1 MKITLEQ
8 FVAVVEQRTRE
19 FVAKETEREGFNI
32 DATDA
37 VAHWWELWT
46 DYMDKNNLWDTG
58 IKQEEQHAATNPKKR

>member
-19 FVAKETEREGFNI
+19 FTTKETEREGFSAY
-32 DATDA
+32 ATDD

-46 DYMDKNNLWDTG
+46 DYMDKNNLWDIG
-58 IKQEEQHAATNPKKR
+58 PIDEPKEK